1 MIELIEALPKKEP
14 TCAAE
19 IRIYSLFKAYGT
31 SGMALFWQQQNDNEE
46 TAALISKM
54 DGAVTI
60 CVYNNEGTEEIEQFI
75 SVIGAQSVLSN
86 LPLNLPDETTLYQ
99 FCYAP
104 KNPTRVELATP
115 DYKDAYGVMSTRF
128 AMPPFEAWYPDVCHR
143 VRHGAAEL
151 ISDGKVAL
159 CGFVDGNSMLIVGLC
174 SIPDC
179 KGQGTATK
187 LLKKITNSTLAKN
200 YFVLAEDKLKQYYVN
215 QAFALLGNHY
225 TYGDV

>member
-19 IRIYSLFKAYGT
+19 IRIYSLFKAYGN
-31 SGMALFWQQQNDNEE
+31 SGLALFWQQQNDNEE

-60 CVYNNEGTEEIEQFI
+60 CVYNNSNTEEIEQFI

-86 LPLNLPDETTLYQ
+86 VPLNLPDETTLYQ

-104 KNPTRVELATP
+104 QNLTKVELAKP
-115 DYKDAYGVMSTRF
+115 DYKGTYDIMSTRF
-128 AMPPFEAWYPDVCHR
+128 TMPPFDVWYPDMCHR
-143 VRHGAAEL
+143 VRHNTACL
-151 ISDGKVAL
+151 INKSTAAL
-159 CGFVDGNSMLIVGLC
+159 CGFIGGNSMLVVGLC
-174 SIPDC
+174 SIPEC
-179 KGQGTATK
+179 KGQGTATI

-200 YFVLAEDKLKQYYVN
+200 YFVLAEKELKQYYVN
-215 QAFALLGNHY
+215 QDFALLGNHY